1 MKQSSSEV
9 KPSVLQPKPQS
20 PRLLSAIQRY
30 GLAVLCVA
38 LALGAA
44 IWVQQFNFRGV
55 EAPLFLFAVA
65 VAALYGGA
73 GAAVLALL
81 LSCITFA
88 YFFAE
93 PRYSFDIS
101 SDVPYFVIFASF
113 AVLVTWFSTL
123 RRRAERELK
132 QAEQKF
138 RGLLEAAPDAMI
150 VMNRQGKIVL
160 VNAQVEKLFGYRRE
174 ELLGQEIE
182 ILVPERFRGRHPEY
196 RNQFF
201 AQPRVRAMGEGL
213 ELYGRRR
220 DETEFPV
227 EISLSPLE
235 TEEGTL
241 VCGAIRDITERKKAE
256 QKFRGL
262 LESAPDAMIVMN
274 RQGKIVLVNAQVEK
288 LFGYQRE
295 ELLGQE
301 IEILV
306 PERFRARHPEYRTQ
320 FFAQPRVRPMG
331 EGRELYGRRR
341 DGTEFPVEVSLSPLE
356 TEEGTLV
363 CSAVRDITERKR
375 AEDERTR
382 IARELHDTLLQSFMG
397 ASLQLGVA
405 VNRLPSDPL
414 VKSELEQVLELME
427 QGIEE
432 GRSAIQGLRSSD
444 PRTLDLVLALSGV
457 QQEFAL
463 QPDIDFRVS
472 VTGRQQPLQPAIR
485 HEIYRIG
492 REALF
497 NAFCHSRAKRVEFEL
512 EYAESDLR
520 MRVRD
525 NGCGIDP
532 QVLQTG

>member
-73 GAAVLALL
+73 GAAVLALF

-88 YFFAE
+88 YFFVE

-101 SDVPYFVIFASF
+101 GNVPYFLIFASF

-132 QAEQKF
+132 KAEQKF

-150 VMNRQGKIVL
+150 VMNRQGRIVL
-160 VNAQVEKLFGYRRE
+160 ANAQVEELFGYQRE
-174 ELLGQEIE
+174 QLLGREIE
-182 ILVPERFRGRHPEY
+182 ILVPERFRAQHPGYRAQFFYQPRVRPMGQGLELYGLRKDGTEFPVEISLSPLETEEGMLVSGAIRDITERKRAEQKFRELLESAPDAMIVMNRQGRIVLANVQVEKLFGYHREELLGQAIEILVPERFRARHPEY
-196 RNQFF
+196 RTQFF
-201 AQPRVRAMGEGL
+201 AQPRVRPMGQGL
-213 ELYGRRR
+213 ELYGRRK
-220 DETEFPV
+220 DGTEFPV

-241 VCGAIRDITERKKAE
+241 VSGAIRDITERKKAE

-295 ELLGQE
+295 QLLGQE

-331 EGRELYGRRR
+331 AGLELYGRRK
-341 DGTEFPVEVSLSPLE
+341 DGTEFPVEISLSPLE

-363 CSAVRDITERKR
+363 SGAIRDITE
-375 AEDERTR
+375 
-382 IARELHDTLLQSFMG
+382 
-397 ASLQLGVA
+397 
-405 VNRLPSDPL
+405 
-414 VKSELEQVLELME
+414 
-427 QGIEE
+427 
-432 GRSAIQGLRSSD
+432 
-444 PRTLDLVLALSGV
+444 
-457 QQEFAL
+457 
-463 QPDIDFRVS
+463 
-472 VTGRQQPLQPAIR
+472 
-485 HEIYRIG
+485 
-492 REALF
+492 
-497 NAFCHSRAKRVEFEL
+497 
-512 EYAESDLR
+512 
-520 MRVRD
+520 
-525 NGCGIDP
+525 
-532 QVLQTG
+532 